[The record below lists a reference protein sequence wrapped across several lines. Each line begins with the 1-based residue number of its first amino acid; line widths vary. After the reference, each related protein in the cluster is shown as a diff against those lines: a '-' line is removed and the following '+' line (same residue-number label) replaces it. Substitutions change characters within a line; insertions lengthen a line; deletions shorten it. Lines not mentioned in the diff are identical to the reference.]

1 MNVDFIKTNLINILP
16 TSPEVSVIL
25 GSGLGNFIHIME
37 NIIAIPYST
46 ISGFPNSTVSGHS
59 GQLIFGYINK
69 KPILCFSG
77 RFHYYEAL
85 SDEQVNLPILLT
97 HALGCN
103 TVIITNSSGCL
114 RKDWSIGDLM
124 LITGYIDYS
133 FSIKQHVPKIVDINI
148 SINRLKKIDS
158 IAKKIKINLH
168 KGIYTWTLGP
178 SYETPSE
185 IKDIIL
191 LGGNAVGMSTVPE
204 IICATNLGLEVLGI
218 SCFTNYGAGM
228 VNKKLSHLDVLSIS
242 NKVNKKFSE
251 LLKQIIKN

>member
-1 MNVDFIKTNLINILP
+1 MNVKSIKKNLINIIP

-37 NIIAIPYST
+37 NIIMIPYSK
-46 ISGFPNSTVSGHS
+46 ILGFPNSTVSGHS
-59 GQLIFGYINK
+59 GQLIFGYINE

-77 RFHYYEAL
+77 RFHYYEGL
-85 SDEQVNLPILLT
+85 TVDQVNLPILLI

-114 RKDWSIGDLM
+114 RKEWNIGDLM

-133 FSIKQHVPKIVDINI
+133 FSIKQYVPKIVDINI

-158 IAKKIKINLH
+158 IVKKIKINLH

-204 IICATNLGLEVLGI
+204 IVCARNLGLEVLGI
-218 SCFTNYGAGM
+218 SCLTNYGAGM

-242 NKVNKKFSE
+242 KKTNKKFSE
-251 LLKQIIKN
+251 LLKHIIRD